1 MASRFH
7 TRQQPGVRTLGSTT
21 FPRAFTEHLLCAS
34 HRAERSAGLNSFTL
48 TTTKESGILIWH
60 QAGVEGTKYPGSR
73 RRRSWVLNQNFPR
86 PCFVTLDVLQQSG
99 LCCLLLKEKIREP
112 LALWALVRIK
122 VDNGCK
128 YHRVPGSQPSE
139 VRSGPALS
147 SLSHQLPCQG
157 LQAGTDLFHSSRQRA
172 GHCLHTH
179 SHTQI
184 IADQQLFSP
193 GASGARD
200 CPGSTRGGHSGA
212 RPLLPLSFW
221 VA

>member
-1 MASRFH
+1 M
-7 TRQQPGVRTLGSTT
+7 RTLGSTT
-21 FPRAFTEHLLCAS
+21 FLRAFTEHLLCAS
-34 HRAERSAGLNSFTL
+34 HRAKLSEGLNSFTL
-48 TTTKESGILIWH
+48 TTTQESGILIWH
-60 QAGVEGTKYPGSR
+60 QAGVEGTKYPG
-73 RRRSWVLNQNFPR
+73 
-86 PCFVTLDVLQQSG
+86 LQKEVELGSESELSTPL
-99 LCCLLLKEKIREP
+99 LCDLGQVAAAVWTCSLPHKEKIREP
-112 LALWALVRIK
+112 LAHWALVRIK

-157 LQAGTDLFHSSRQRA
+157 LQAGTDLFHSSKQRA